1 MYYGLPSLV
10 LKMLKS
16 QPNMNIKMQLN
27 TISIIQTWIYLLSY
41 YDFFYLFFIFDAA
54 LLSNVTQIQ
63 LIFNNRQKIM
73 KIIYVNSYAML
84 TDI

>member
-1 MYYGLPSLV
+1 MYYDLPSLV

-16 QPNMNIKMQLN
+16 RLNMNIKMQLN

-41 YDFFYLFFIFDAA
+41 YGFFYLFFIFDAA

>member
-1 MYYGLPSLV
+1 
-10 LKMLKS
+10 
-16 QPNMNIKMQLN
+16 MNIKMQLN

-41 YDFFYLFFIFDAA
+41 YDFFYLFFIFDAV

-63 LIFNNRQKIM
+63 LIFNHRQKVL

>member
-1 MYYGLPSLV
+1 
-10 LKMLKS
+10 
-16 QPNMNIKMQLN
+16 MNIKMQLN
-27 TISIIQTWIYLLSY
+27 TISIIQTWIYWLSY

-63 LIFNNRQKIM
+63 LIFNHRQKVL